1 MTEQTFNRRL
11 NQLIA
16 EVENHNHRDE
26 LLKLVEKQLL
36 DDTMEVIEDLLMV
49 GDLKLVEEQ
58 LLDDT
63 MEVIN

>member
-16 EVENHNHRDE
+16 EVKNHNHRDE
-26 LLKLVEKQLL
+26 LLKL
-36 DDTMEVIEDLLMV
+36 I
-49 GDLKLVEEQ
+49 EEQ

-63 MEVIN
+63 MEIVN

>member
-16 EVENHNHRDE
+16 EVENHNYRDE
-26 LLKLVEKQLL
+26 L
-36 DDTMEVIEDLLMV
+36 
-49 GDLKLVEEQ
+49 LKLVEEQ

>member
-26 LLKLVEKQLL
+26 LLKLVE
-36 DDTMEVIEDLLMV
+36 
-49 GDLKLVEEQ
+49 EQ